1 MNYHSTLF
9 HILYNETHPI
19 GRFGYGT
26 HYSVLSAVQWV
37 DKYKKQLQLPCIQ
50 NFAIIWDEDHD
61 KRIINVIER
70 AYMSALLAP
79 LLFIG
84 ERKAG
89 LTAIV
94 NNEFR
99 ELSQNDQTSYIRAWQ
114 NVCNKVY
121 ENSCHSD
128 DADSWVFE
136 LRTMDDTELKI
147 IAEPRNKVV
156 TYLQNIK
163 NLWNIGLN
171 TYIHKSNYEPVLDDV
186 FDDI

>member
-1 MNYHSTLF
+1 MNYNSPLF
-9 HILYNETHPI
+9 HTCYNETHPI

-26 HYSVLSAVQWV
+26 HYSVLSAVQWM

-61 KRIINVIER
+61 ERIIDVIER
-70 AYMSALLAP
+70 AYMSTMLAP

-84 ERKAG
+84 ERKAS

-99 ELSQNDQTSYIRAWQ
+99 ELTQNDQTSYIRAWQ
-114 NVCNKVY
+114 DICNKVY
-121 ENSCHSD
+121 ENSRHS
-128 DADSWVFE
+128 DSWVFE
-136 LRTMDDTELKI
+136 LRTMDDPELKI
-147 IAEPRNKVV
+147 IAEPRDKVV

-171 TYIHKSNYEPVLDDV
+171 TYIHKFNYEPVLDDV
-186 FDDI
+186 FDD